1 MTLAILEGTAGYM
14 KIDLEERNLF
24 VVIPEKRLL
33 KKINLTSK
41 KTIGQIELA
50 EGAREVVVMGE

>member
-1 MTLAILEGTAGYM
+1 MEGTAGYM